1 MKWLRNVV
9 VDLAAMLVILA
20 WVAQGWTWAA
30 WAVWI
35 YTPLMLALKAAALG
49 LGSLLGRA
57 DRGDVPEWFYH
68 FVYAANVALLI
79 YGARWIL
86 AAMWAAIWGLSAM
99 AARRA
104 RRQQQMSERA

>member
-9 VDLAAMLVILA
+9 VDLAATLVILA

-35 YTPLMLALKAAALG
+35 YTPLMLVLKAAALG

-57 DRGDVPEWFYH
+57 DRGDVPGWFYH
-68 FVYAANVALLI
+68 LVYAANVALLV
-79 YGARWIL
+79 YGAAWVL

-99 AARRA
+99 AARR
-104 RRQQQMSERA
+104 QQQMSERA